1 MTASDENERDLFDVV
16 VIGAG
21 VAGMCAAIAA
31 CDAGARTLLLEASDR
46 VGGTASWSGGAAWI
60 PLNRR
65 MAEAGFADSR
75 DAALRY
81 MRVCAEGRA
90 DEALYGRFV
99 EVAAGVADYLETST
113 PLELEMGTMP
123 DYQGG
128 IPGGF
133 YVKDASRSMAPAVFD
148 IHRLGD
154 KQSLF
159 RRSPYGTVPL
169 SFREFANFDAILHP
183 ERIDAQLYGE
193 RMRQGYLGWGEALA
207 AALYAGVLER
217 AIDVRVNARALR
229 LLANGRVR
237 GVVASMGG
245 HEREFAAR
253 RGVILCSG
261 GFEWDPEL
269 VAQQFNG
276 VKWIPS
282 TVPTNMGDGWRMAE
296 QAGAAMGNH
305 GTCWGWPSYLVPGET
320 REDGLP
326 LVRSSLVERC
336 LPHCIVVDR
345 HGRRFVDESL
355 PYHRINKVLI
365 ERDAQGFRHLPAWHL
380 FDQQF
385 RDKYAFG
392 PIMPAQPTPEWLGRY
407 ESLDALAR
415 RLGIPPNVL
424 QQTIDRFNADVRA
437 GRDTEFG
444 RGEAPYGV
452 FWGDPDNPTGPC
464 LGTLEKPPFYAV
476 EMLPSTIGTC
486 AGPRIDGDGRVVRAD
501 GRPVPGLFAAGNAT
515 SAVSG
520 PSYFGPGGTIGPA
533 MVFGVLAGRAA
544 AGAEP

>member
-1 MTASDENERDLFDVV
+1 MTASNESERDSFDVV
-16 VIGAG
+16 VVGAG

-31 CDAGARTLLLEASDR
+31 CDSGARTLLLEASDR

-75 DAALRY
+75 ETALQY
-81 MRVCAEGRA
+81 MRTCAEGRA
-90 DEALYGRFV
+90 DEAIYTRFV
-99 EVAAGVADYLETST
+99 DAAAGVVEYLETST
-113 PLELEMGTMP
+113 PLKLEMGTMP

-133 YVKDASRSMAPAVFD
+133 YAKNASRSMAPAVFD

-154 KQSLF
+154 QQPLL

-169 SFREFANFDAILHP
+169 SFREFARFEAILHP
-183 ERIDAQLYGE
+183 ERIDAKLWGE
-193 RMRQGYLGWGEALA
+193 RMQQGYLGWGEALA

-217 AIDVRVNARALR
+217 PIEVRVSARAR
-229 LLANGRVR
+229 DLLVNGRVR
-237 GVVASMGG
+237 GVVVSMGG
-245 HEREFAAR
+245 PERELSAR
-253 RGVILCSG
+253 RGVILCTG
-261 GFEWDPEL
+261 GFEWNREL

-276 VKWIPS
+276 IQWTPS
-282 TVPTNMGDGWRMAE
+282 TVPTNVGDGWHMAE

-305 GTCWGWPSYLVPGET
+305 GCCWGWPSYLIPGET

-336 LPHCIVVDR
+336 LPHCIIVDR
-345 HGRRFVDESL
+345 HGQRFVDESL
-355 PYHRINKVLI
+355 PYHRINKLLI
-365 ERDAQGFRHLPAWHL
+365 ERDAEGLRHLPAWHI

-385 RDKYAFG
+385 REKYAFG
-392 PIMPAQPTPEWLGRY
+392 PVAPGQPTPDWLGRY
-407 ESLDALAR
+407 DSLDALAR
-415 RLGIPPNVL
+415 GLGISPEAL
-424 QQTIDRFNADVRA
+424 QQTVDRFNASVRM
-437 GRDTEFG
+437 GRDTAFG
-444 RGEAPYGV
+444 RGEAPYGR
-452 FWGDPDNPTGPC
+452 FWGDPDNPAGPC
-464 LGTLEKPPFYAV
+464 LGTIEKAPFYAV

-486 AGPRIDGDGRVVRAD
+486 AGPRIDGDGRVLRAE
-501 GRPVPGLFAAGNAT
+501 GTPVAGLFAAGNAT

-533 MVFGVLAGRAA
+533 MVIGVLAGRAA
-544 AGAEP
+544 AGS

>member
-1 MTASDENERDLFDVV
+1 MTAADESGRDNFDVV
-16 VIGAG
+16 VVGAG

-31 CDAGARTLLLEASDR
+31 HDSSARTLLLEASPL

-65 MAEAGFADSR
+65 MREEGFADSR
-75 DAALRY
+75 EAALQY
-81 MRVCAEGRA
+81 MRTCAEGRA
-90 DEALYGRFV
+90 DERLYARFV
-99 EVAAGVADYLETST
+99 DVAAGIVDYLEAST
-113 PLELEMGTMP
+113 PLKLEMGTMP
-123 DYQGG
+123 DYQGS

-133 YVKDASRSMAPAVFD
+133 YAKNASRSMAPAVFD

-154 KQSLF
+154 KRPLF

-169 SFREFANFDAILHP
+169 SFREFAKFEAILHP
-183 ERIDAQLYGE
+183 ERIDARLWGE
-193 RMRQGYLGWGEALA
+193 RVQQGYLGWGEALA
-207 AALYAGVLER
+207 AALYAGVLQR
-217 AIDVRVNARALR
+217 AIDVRVSARALR
-229 LLANGRVR
+229 VLANARVS
-237 GVVASMGG
+237 GVIASMDGQ
-245 HEREFAAR
+245 ERPITAR

-261 GFEWDPEL
+261 GFEWDREL

-276 VKWIPS
+276 VEWIPS
-282 TVPTNMGDGWRMAE
+282 TVPTNVGDGWRMAE

-305 GTCWGWPSYLVPGET
+305 GTCWGWPSYVIPGET
-320 REDGLP
+320 REDGLL

-355 PYHRINKVLI
+355 PYHRINKALL
-365 ERDAQGFRHLPAWHL
+365 ERDARGFRHLPAWHL

-392 PIMPAQPTPEWLGRY
+392 PVTPGQPAPDWIRRY
-407 ESLDALAR
+407 DSLDALAR
-415 RLGIPPNVL
+415 ALGMPAKAL
-424 QQTIDRFNADVRA
+424 QQTVARFNADVRA

-444 RGEAPYGV
+444 RGEAPYGR
-452 FWGDPDNPTGPC
+452 FWGDPDNPVGPC
-464 LGTLEKPPFYAV
+464 LGSLEKAPFYAV
-476 EMLPSTIGTC
+476 EMRPSTIGTC
-486 AGPRIDGDGRVVRAD
+486 AGPRIDGDGRVLRAD
-501 GRPVPGLFAAGNAT
+501 GTAVAGLFAAGNAT

-544 AGAEP
+544 ATGA